1 VIRPSVAVTSQPAGE
16 LLERAAQLEALNAHL
31 DSVRQKAQGRIV
43 FVRGEAGVGKTAL
56 LRRFFDSGGKPLRIL
71 WGGCDPLFTPRPLG
85 PLLAIAEEAGGEL
98 AEVVQ
103 AGAKPHE
110 VVAALTRE
118 LRGRTVTVFALED
131 IHWADEATLDVLR
144 LLARRIESVP
154 SLVIATYRDDELDRK
169 HPLRIMLGELA
180 TSPVVDRLKVAPL
193 SLPAVAQLAE
203 PFGVDGEELFR
214 KTSGNAFFVA
224 EALAAGADEIPDTI
238 RDAVLARAARLGSN
252 ARRLLEAVAIVPHHA
267 DVRLLT
273 ALAGDVIESLD
284 ECLTS
289 GMLVSDAAGIG
300 FRHELAR
307 LAVEESVAPNRRLDL
322 HNKALGVLAGQPH
335 EALDLDGLAHHA
347 EAAGDVDA
355 VMRFA
360 PEAAV
365 RAASLG
371 AHREAA
377 AHYARALKHGDLLSP
392 AKRADLLE
400 RRARECFLID
410 QYDEGIA
417 DLEQALE
424 CRRSTG
430 DRLHEGDVLRRLS
443 EFMWCPGRTTE
454 AQRMAIE
461 AVALLEELPPGRELA
476 LAYGN
481 LAFIHAVA
489 RRRDESIA
497 SAERGSA
504 LAERIGDKDTHWA
517 AEARL
522 AVTRGDL
529 VRLTQIFELALA
541 GGNAELASHVLD
553 LAAEAAVNEHR
564 HDDAHRFLEQGLAM
578 SGELGIELTRLY
590 ELSYRARLELE
601 EGRWADAAETAALV
615 VRTPRTSTTPRI
627 LSLVAL
633 ALVRARRGDPGH
645 GELLDEAWTLAEPTG
660 ELPRIGPVAAA
671 RAEVAWMGGDR
682 EGVATATEAA
692 LALAI
697 ERRSL
702 WSAGEL
708 AVWRGRAGLEIS
720 IPLASVA
727 PPYALELD
735 GKPGQ
740 AAELWHEM
748 GCPYEASLA
757 WLTAGDE
764 ASLRR
769 ALDEL
774 HRLDAGPLS
783 AMVARRLRER
793 GVRGLPRG
801 PRSATRQN
809 PGLLTAREKE
819 VLALVAKGFRNS
831 EIASSLVLSPR
842 TVDHHVAA
850 ILRKLDV
857 RTRAEASAEAVRLGI
872 AAGAG

>member
-1 VIRPSVAVTSQPAGE
+1 MAYVIRSGVPAVTSQPVGD
-16 LLERAAQLEALNAHL
+16 LLERAGQLAALNAQL
-31 DSVRQKAQGRIV
+31 VTVLKTAQGRIV
-43 FVRGEAGVGKTAL
+43 FVRGEAGVGTTSL
-56 LRRFFDSGGKPLRIL
+56 LRRVLEPGAKLRIL
-71 WGGCDPLFTPRPLG
+71 GGGCDPLSTPRPLG

-110 VVAALTRE
+110 VVAALARE
-118 LRGRTVTVFALED
+118 LHGRTATIFALED

-144 LLARRIESVP
+144 LLSRRIESVP

-180 TSPVVDRLKVAPL
+180 TSPVVDRIKVAPL

-214 KTSGNAFFVA
+214 KTSGNAFFVV
-224 EALAAGADEIPDTI
+224 EALAAGADEIPDTV
-238 RDAVLARAARLGSN
+238 RDAVLARSARLSTD

-267 DVRLLT
+267 GLRLLT
-273 ALAGDVIESLD
+273 ALAGGDVMESLD

-307 LAVEESVAPNRRLDL
+307 LAIEESVTPNRRLDL
-322 HNKALGVLAGQPH
+322 HNKALGALD
-335 EALDLDGLAHHA
+335 ALDLDGLAHHA

-365 RAASLG
+365 HASSLG

-377 AHYARALKHGDLLSP
+377 AHYARALKHGDLLCP

-410 QYDEGIA
+410 QYEEGIA
-417 DLEQALE
+417 DLELALE

-443 EFMWCPGRTTE
+443 EFMWCPGRTVE
-454 AQRMAIE
+454 AERMAIE
-461 AVALLEELPPGRELA
+461 AVGLLEDLPPGRELA
-476 LAYGN
+476 LAYAN

-489 RRRDESIA
+489 HRQDESIA
-497 SAERGSA
+497 SGERASA
-504 LAERIGDKDTHWA
+504 LAERIDDKDTHWA

-522 AVTRGDL
+522 AVTRGDQ
-529 VRLTQIFELALA
+529 VRLMQIFGLALEA
-541 GGNAELASHVLD
+541 GHAELASHVLD
-553 LAAEAAVNEHR
+553 LASEAAVNEHR
-564 HDDAHRFLEQGLAM
+564 HDDARRFLEQGLAM

-645 GELLDEAWTLAEPTG
+645 GELLSEAWTLAEPTG
-660 ELPRIGPVAAA
+660 ELLRIGPVAVA
-671 RAEVAWMGGDR
+671 RAEVAWMAGDR
-682 EGVATATEAA
+682 EGVAQATAAA
-692 LALAI
+692 LELAI
-697 ERRSL
+697 NRRSP
-702 WSAGEL
+702 WATGEL
-708 AVWRGRAGLEIS
+708 AAWRRRAGLEVS
-720 IPLASVA
+720 VPTASMGR
-727 PPYALELD
+727 PYALELD
-735 GKPGQ
+735 GKPEE
-740 AAELWHEM
+740 AAGLWHEM
-748 GCPYEASLA
+748 GCPYEAALA
-757 WLTAGDE
+757 WLAAGDD

-774 HRLDAGPLS
+774 QRLDAGPVT

-801 PRSATRQN
+801 PRPTTRQN
-809 PGLLTAREKE
+809 PGLLTLREKE

-872 AAGAG
+872 AERSA

>member
-1 VIRPSVAVTSQPAGE
+1 MAYVIRSGVPAVTSQPVGD
-16 LLERAAQLEALNAHL
+16 LLERAGQLAALNAQL
-31 DSVRQKAQGRIV
+31 DTVLKTAQGRIV

-56 LRRFFDSGGKPLRIL
+56 LRRFFESGAKLRIL

-110 VVAALTRE
+110 VVAALARE
-118 LRGRTVTVFALED
+118 LHSRTATVFALED

-144 LLARRIESVP
+144 LLSRRIESVP

-180 TSPVVDRLKVAPL
+180 TSPVVDRIKVAPL

-214 KTSGNAFFVA
+214 KTSGNAFFVV
-224 EALAAGADEIPDTI
+224 EALAAGADEIPDTV
-238 RDAVLARAARLGSN
+238 RDAVLARAARLSTN

-267 DVRLLT
+267 HLRLLS

-289 GMLVSDAAGIG
+289 GMLVSDAGGIG

-307 LAVEESVAPNRRLDL
+307 LAIEESVAPNRRLDL
-322 HNKALGVLAGQPH
+322 HNKALGALD
-335 EALDLDGLAHHA
+335 ALDLDGLAHHA

-365 RAASLG
+365 HASSLG

-410 QYDEGIA
+410 QYEEGIA
-417 DLEQALE
+417 DLELALE

-443 EFMWCPGRTTE
+443 EFMWCPGRTVE
-454 AQRMAIE
+454 AERMAIE
-461 AVALLEELPPGRELA
+461 AVGLLEDLPPGRELA
-476 LAYGN
+476 LAYAN

-489 RRRDESIA
+489 HRQDESIA
-497 SAERGSA
+497 SGERASA
-504 LAERIGDKDTHWA
+504 LAERIDDKDTHWA

-522 AVTRGDL
+522 AVTRGDQ
-529 VRLTQIFELALA
+529 VRLMQIFGLALEA
-541 GGNAELASHVLD
+541 GHAELASHVLD
-553 LAAEAAVNEHR
+553 LASEAAVNEHR
-564 HDDAHRFLEQGLAM
+564 HDDARRFLEQGLAM

-645 GELLDEAWTLAEPTG
+645 GELLSEAFGGLAPALSRRSVWVIARSPGFATSG
-660 ELPRIGPVAAA
+660 GRCLPVSFWSRPVKQARKHSLPR
-671 RAEVAWMGGDR
+671 RKTR
-682 EGVATATEAA
+682 RKSSSN
-692 LALAI
+692 
-697 ERRSL
+697 ERRRSRAWL
-702 WSAGEL
+702 FTAGLKQALPETPIARTIIRTSAGF
-708 AVWRGRAGLEIS
+708 
-720 IPLASVA
+720 
-727 PPYALELD
+727 
-735 GKPGQ
+735 
-740 AAELWHEM
+740 
-748 GCPYEASLA
+748 
-757 WLTAGDE
+757 LTI
-764 ASLRR
+764 
-769 ALDEL
+769 
-774 HRLDAGPLS
+774 
-783 AMVARRLRER
+783 
-793 GVRGLPRG
+793 
-801 PRSATRQN
+801 
-809 PGLLTAREKE
+809 E
-819 VLALVAKGFRNS
+819 VMNS
-831 EIASSLVLSPR
+831 
-842 TVDHHVAA
+842 
-850 ILRKLDV
+850 
-857 RTRAEASAEAVRLGI
+857 
-872 AAGAG
+872 